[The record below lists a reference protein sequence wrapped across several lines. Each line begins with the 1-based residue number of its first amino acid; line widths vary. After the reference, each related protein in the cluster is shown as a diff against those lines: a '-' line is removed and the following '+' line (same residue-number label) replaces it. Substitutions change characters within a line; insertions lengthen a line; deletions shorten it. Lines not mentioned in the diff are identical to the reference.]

1 MRMMIGF
8 SDFQFFRDRKIQL
21 QNKQQGRGKA
31 EKKLLEATVKIWKR
45 AAVFDLVK
53 QIQSDSK
60 DTIYR
65 RLQLPKGLNNR
76 LLPS

>member
-21 QNKQQGRGKA
+21 QNKQQGRGKV
-31 EKKLLEATVKIWKR
+31 KKKRSEATVKIWKR